1 MRKAGAGRKSEF
13 EVIRKTV
20 RTHFFK
26 IRRKEWADE
35 ELSHRAGLRSG
46 CTHCLGS
53 RSSISSSMR
62 SCLSY
67 TLCFSAGA
75 MIFVVVEALIPKSQG
90 NEKNIDT
97 VTNATLEGFGVMMMI
112 LDVGLG

>member
-1 MRKAGAGRKSEF
+1 
-13 EVIRKTV
+13 
-20 RTHFFK
+20 
-26 IRRKEWADE
+26 
-35 ELSHRAGLRSG
+35 
-46 CTHCLGS
+46 
-53 RSSISSSMR
+53 
-62 SCLSY
+62 
-67 TLCFSAGA
+67 